1 MSKADRRQSDQGAE
15 ASTEVGPAGGP
26 PLPRPG
32 TCSATTQY
40 GRPCQNPAR
49 PGKEVCWSHD
59 PENAT
64 QRAKN
69 TRSGGRAVHS
79 PGTTEIAEL
88 KDELKALVREVK
100 AGEVAPGVATVITQ
114 LSNVILRAIEQDRK
128 ARETEEHGERL
139 AALEEALERRG
150 DGLQRPAA

>member
-1 MSKADRRQSDQGAE
+1 MSKAERDQLEQGAKNAE
-15 ASTEVGPAGGP
+15 DAPRAGWGDS
-26 PLPRPG
+26 LP
-32 TCSATTQY
+32 TNACSVTTKY
-40 GRPCQNPAR
+40 GRPCQNPAQS
-49 PGKEVCWSHD
+49 GKDVCWSHD

-69 TRSGGRAVHS
+69 ARSGGRAVHS

-114 LSNVILRAIEQDRK
+114 LSNVILRAVEQDRK
-128 ARETEEHGERL
+128 VRETEELEERL
-139 AALEEALERRG
+139 AALEGRG
-150 DGLQRPAA
+150 NGSFARPAA